1 MKKSISG
8 LLISIITLGMLA
20 CEAPMTF
27 MSGGEEEEE
36 ITIESIQTGSFLS
49 AEKTIPLSLS
59 YDKDRVVLKKV
70 TVDLLA
76 PDGTLVGT
84 QILDAAELL
93 KSELPEIK
101 LPDIDS
107 GHYMIKYQGY
117 DAEGEI
123 AVEHVVEFFYVE
135 ETYSVTNITS
145 FPPTI
150 TPGAEALLSGKF
162 EYPVDSDPYV
172 RWSMDDTILK
182 KGLLSQ
188 GYDKLH
194 WDAPEIEGVYSVK
207 LEIFPCAPPTGGSFE
222 FQSEEYMEAEIFVK
236 EQQTSSSPDFE
247 DENFYSLL
255 HFQGSMEDTGAGPVK
270 GGIEPIGNPTVDVR
284 GNVFGYYCDGES
296 GFAVEEVLLP
306 FDETFFGPFT
316 LSMKL
321 YLDKQPKNKVLFLT
335 TDSAESFSFRLST
348 DESGMVTA
356 AVDYDEKT
364 IISRSDITLLSETA
378 YQIGLSLFPDGN
390 EVVFIWY
397 ADGNRIKTEKF
408 DLPAFPVTP
417 EGFSRIGGEDGFV
430 GVIDE
435 FSVFYRDNK
444 GRENTDPGIFFRRAK
459 EQYDG
464 DLLYAEGFDGLY
476 LPEDFETEESLS
488 VSAGQLVIEP
498 EGAVAIPEF
507 VVGHEQISFELHFSQ
522 AIGSNVQTLRIDSSY
537 EEFIPISIGLDGT
550 VMSAEEESASFT
562 PDNRTLLIDF
572 LHDENGMKVVIGTKE
587 IAAFPYEADNI
598 PMNITF
604 TNGGKEDIFLLEKIL
619 IHSVPLRTVKKDS
632 APDGAETDVKKSPDY
647 NST

>member
-1 MKKSISG
+1 M

-27 MSGGEEEEE
+27 MSGGEEKEE

-59 YDKDRVVLKKV
+59 YDKDRVVLKKL
-70 TVDLLA
+70 TINLLA
-76 PDGTLVGT
+76 QDGTLIGT

-107 GHYMIKYQGY
+107 GRYMIKYQGY
-117 DAEGEI
+117 DEEGEI
-123 AVEHVVEFFYVE
+123 AVEHVVEFFYVKG
-135 ETYSVTNITS
+135 TYSVTNITS

-150 TPGAEALLSGKF
+150 TPGTEALLSGNF
-162 EYPVDSDPYV
+162 EHPAGSDPYV
-172 RWSMDDTILK
+172 RWSMDGTLLK
-182 KGLLSQ
+182 KGLLSH

-194 WDAPEIEGVYSVK
+194 WDAPAVEGVYSVK
-207 LEIFPCAPPTGGSFE
+207 LEIFPFAPPTGGSFE

-236 EQQTSSSPDFE
+236 EQQASSSTDFE
-247 DENFYSLL
+247 DENFYSML
-255 HFQGSMEDTGAGPVK
+255 HFQGSMEDTGAGPDK
-270 GGIEPIGNPTVDVR
+270 GEIEPIGNPEVDVR
-284 GNVFGYYCDGES
+284 GNVFGYYCDGSS
-296 GFAVEEVLLP
+296 GFAVEELLLP
-306 FDETFFGPFT
+306 FEETFFGPFT

-321 YLDKQPKNKVLFLT
+321 YLDKQPKNRVLFLT
-335 TDSAESFSFRLST
+335 TDSVESFSFRLST

-356 AVDYDEKT
+356 VVDDGEET

-390 EVVFIWY
+390 DVVFIWY
-397 ADGNRIKTEKF
+397 SNGNQIKTEKF
-408 DLPAFPVTP
+408 DLPAFPVTS

-444 GRENTDPGIFFRRAK
+444 GRENTDPGIFLRCAK
-459 EQYDG
+459 EQFGG

-476 LPEDFETEESLS
+476 LPDDFETEETLS
-488 VSAGQLVIEP
+488 VSAGRLAIAP
-498 EGAVAIPEF
+498 ESAVAIPEF

-522 AIGSNVQTLRIDSSY
+522 ADGSNDGSNLQTLRIDSSY
-537 EEFIPISIGLDGT
+537 EEFIPISIGLGGT
-550 VMSAEEESASFT
+550 VISGGEESASFT
-562 PDNRTLLIDF
+562 PENGTLLIDF
-572 LHDENGMKVVIGTKE
+572 LHNENGVKVFIGTKE

-619 IHSVPLRTVKKDS
+619 IYSVPLRTVKKDT
-632 APDGAETDVKKSPDY
+632 APNGAGTDAQESPDY
-647 NST
+647 NSTQT